1 MNKIFLLSLILIAI
15 VPNYGIA
22 QETPILIP
30 IGRSTTAPLRFP
42 SDNANQEFARA
53 LQLYDDMQL
62 IIPQKDKSKIM
73 RTLTPNTQRLI
84 TLDPN
89 LGRTTSENIHEF
101 VCQSSIMEGATKFD
115 AAQQELFEM
124 ESKEPNTLV
133 VDNDNY
139 DRYTDIEDRQLE
151 ALCIFV
157 TAYEKGCYDAY
168 LYIASVYGSVMSL
181 EKKRK
186 KIKKDDHQM
195 LPKYHDYK
203 FADRLKQAKETEE
216 ARKNNRKSMTIPSKV
231 VEPDPNKA
239 HELYARAQLALATA
253 DTLRTKVI
261 EAPGI
266 AITALEYQQVENLYC
281 DGLKKALKSF
291 HKQPDTKEKER
302 VFEEIQHYLEVV
314 QNLQKKQTVQGIAL
328 TLTDDYIEIC
338 KTVEANRKTY
348 GTSPS
353 EKGKVTW
360 TRTLSDSTKNS
371 PRTVNEQ
378 QPAQASKS
386 KLQRILDCLPC
397 CKK

>member
-1 MNKIFLLSLILIAI
+1 MNKIFVLSLSFISI

-30 IGRSTTAPLRFP
+30 IGRSKTAPLRLP
-42 SDNANQEFARA
+42 SDDADQEFARA

-62 IIPQKDKSKIM
+62 IIPQKDKGKIM

-133 VDNDNY
+133 VDTDNY

-186 KIKKDDHQM
+186 RIKKDDHQM

-203 FADRLKQAKETEE
+203 FADRLKKAKETEE
-216 ARKNNRKSMTIPSKV
+216 ARKNNRKSVTMRSKV
-231 VEPDPNKA
+231 IEPDTNKA
-239 HELYARAQLALATA
+239 HELYDRAKQALSTA
-253 DTLRTKVI
+253 DTLRRKVI
-261 EAPGI
+261 ELPGI
-266 AITALEYQQVENLYC
+266 YITTLEYQQVEGLYC

-291 HKQPDTKEKER
+291 HLQPETDEKER
-302 VFEEIQHYLEVV
+302 VFEQIQHYLDIV
-314 QNLQKKQTVQGIAL
+314 QNLQKKQTARGIAL
-328 TLTDDYIEIC
+328 ILTDDYIEIC
-338 KTVEANRKTY
+338 KTVEANREEY
-348 GTSPS
+348 GSSPS

-360 TRTLSDSTKNS
+360 TRTLKQAKSS
-371 PRTVNEQ
+371 PRPINEQ
-378 QPAQASKS
+378 QQANTSKS
-386 KLQRILDCLPC
+386 KLQRILNCILC